1 MVKDYSIQG
10 ALDFL
15 DSLQKSKSE
24 ITEAE
29 YGDCLGIVYDYWA
42 DNNVA
47 TKVEDVI
54 KSQLKYINLDDDKE
68 TLSSMLGDLE
78 CHLNILRDSDGG
90 DGCLSFPVY
99 AYIVN
104 DYLSEQTFL
113 KAKSEKNSSPVL
125 FVPSF
130 EFFYE
135 DTVNPS
141 GIDSCYT
148 EFVEDVYLKGNDSN
162 YYAVDISD
170 SYRGDYH
177 PGLAREEVDKLNGL
191 IRGFS
196 DGQNVVLNY
205 DKNKPDCDV
214 IDRSQEYDFDV
225 LSNDIYI
232 KNLYIDKG
240 HKESVLVVKNS
251 KTGEFEQ
258 QDLYLKNIDLYKV
271 ASNGFSDNIDILL
284 GERINQQGDNMC
296 VIFAKDEKGKFFL
309 DAEFPAREAGTGF
322 ERFSY
327 GKRGVTL
334 SYQIEHG
341 IDKSTDFRYVRE
353 KNGKSYLARRE
364 SGERGYTI
372 VDKMYGN
379 NTASKVSLEEKMKQM
394 KARLNQKGLDMG
406 KTGDSSTGEVSEKH
420 KKVARSQVEDA
431 KSMMLQKRM
440 LEGKISSK

>member
-1 MVKDYSIQG
+1 MVKDYSTQE

-47 TKVEDVI
+47 AKVEDVI
-54 KSQLKYINLDDDKE
+54 KSKLKYINLDDDKE

-78 CHLNILRDSDGG
+78 CHLNILSDSEGDG
-90 DGCLSFPVY
+90 GCLSFPVY
-99 AYIVN
+99 ANIVN
-104 DYLSEQTFL
+104 DYLFEQTFL

-130 EFFYE
+130 ELFYE
-135 DTVNPS
+135 DTVNPR

-148 EFVEDVYLKGNDSN
+148 EFVEDVYLKGNDGN

-170 SYRGDYH
+170 SYRGDYY
-177 PGLAREEVDKLNGL
+177 PGSAREDVDKLNGL

-205 DKNKPDCDV
+205 DKNKPYCDV

-225 LSNDIYI
+225 LNNDIYI
-232 KNLYIDKG
+232 KNLYIEKG
-240 HKESVLVVKNS
+240 HRESVLVAKNS
-251 KTGEFEQ
+251 KTGQFEQ

-271 ASNGFSDNIDILL
+271 ASSGFSDNTDILL
-284 GERINQQGDNMC
+284 GERINQQGENTC
-296 VIFAKDEKGKFFL
+296 VIFAKDENGKFFL

-322 ERFSY
+322 EEFSY
-327 GKRGVTL
+327 GKRGVML
-334 SYQIEHG
+334 SYRIEYDG
-341 IDKSTDFRYVRE
+341 IDKPTDFRYVRE
-353 KNGKSYLARRE
+353 KNGKSYLARHE
-364 SGERGYTI
+364 TGERGYTI
-372 VDKMYGN
+372 VDKIYKN
-379 NTASKVSLEEKMKQM
+379 NTNSKVTLEEKMKRM
-394 KARLNQKGLDMG
+394 RERLNQKGLDMG
-406 KTGDSSTGEVSEKH
+406 KTGYSKTGEVSEKH
-420 KKVARSQVEDA
+420 RKVAQTQKEEA
-431 KSMMLQKRM
+431 KSIMLQKKM
-440 LEGKISSK
+440 MEGKVSE